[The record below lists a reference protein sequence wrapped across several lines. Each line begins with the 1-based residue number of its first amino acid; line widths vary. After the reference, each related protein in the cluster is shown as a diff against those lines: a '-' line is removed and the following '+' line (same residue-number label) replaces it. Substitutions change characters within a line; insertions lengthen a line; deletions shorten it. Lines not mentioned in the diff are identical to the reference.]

1 MPGLEIPECLGKPG
15 CAGPELADMRG
26 RRSRLNSF
34 SLVALASALT
44 FGCEPATESVPS
56 APVGA
61 EPSSAAL
68 ENQVLARTGY
78 GPDAWSQAR
87 IEAIGVAAYIDEQ
100 LAPATLP
107 DPMIDVLLATRPTL
121 SLGYEQ
127 LLAAY
132 PLDGDRAAIPLLEL
146 IEMKILRSV
155 HSRRQL
161 EQVLVDF
168 WFDHFNVF
176 AVDAITLHAVV
187 PYERDAI
194 RPHVLG
200 RFEDMLRAVARSP
213 AMLHYLDNDRST
225 REAFV
230 FMGESRGL
238 NENFARELLELHTIG
253 GDGGFD
259 QQDVIEVARAF
270 TGWTIG
276 PPALAEPG
284 GFLFWNAA
292 HDADAK
298 SLMGGLAIPA
308 GGGRDDGDRLIAWL
322 ATHPRTA
329 QFLCTKLVVRFV
341 DETAPPAPVEAC
353 ANAFLA
359 GGGDLRAATRA
370 VLSSPEFLDEARAGG
385 KLKRPLQFVASL
397 ARASRMPVEGIDLP
411 DSTYTLLDV
420 LVRFLDLMG
429 EPLYRAHPPT
439 GFPDDSA
446 HWASAGSFVS
456 RLKLI
461 DGIAAADLVLGIDW
475 GTAGGSDAEIVDAL
489 VRRLLPGGVA
499 PPTRHAV
506 LAHLERYAIASTE
519 IRAREAA
526 VLLLSSPEFMQH

>member
-1 MPGLEIPECLGKPG
+1 MRASGLRLRSICLVV
-15 CAGPELADMRG
+15 
-26 RRSRLNSF
+26 S
-34 SLVALASALT
+34 ASALT
-44 FGCEPATESVPS
+44 FGCEPSTDLA
-56 APVGA
+56 
-61 EPSSAAL
+61 AAL
-68 ENQVLARTGY
+68 PADATREDARLENHVLARTGY
-78 GPDAWSQAR
+78 GADAWSQAR
-87 IEAIGVAAYIDEQ
+87 IEELGVTAYIDEQ
-100 LAPATLP
+100 LAPATIP
-107 DPMIDVLLATRPTL
+107 DPAIDALLASRPTL
-121 SLGYEQ
+121 ALGYEQ
-127 LLAAY
+127 LVDAY
-132 PLDGDRAAIPLLEL
+132 PLDGERAAVPLVEL
-146 IEMKILRSV
+146 LEMKILRGV

-176 AVDAITLHAVV
+176 AVDAIGLHAVV

-213 AMLHYLDNDRST
+213 AMLHALDNDRST
-225 REAFV
+225 REGFV
-230 FMGESRGL
+230 FMGELRGL
-238 NENFARELLELHTIG
+238 NENFARELLELHTVG
-253 GDGGFD
+253 RDGGFE
-259 QQDVIEVARAF
+259 QQDVVEVARAF
-270 TGWTIG
+270 SGWTIG

-284 GFLFWNAA
+284 GFLFWSAA

-308 GGGRDDGDRLIAWL
+308 GGGREDGDRVITWL

-329 QFLCTKLVVRFV
+329 HHLCTKLVVRFV
-341 DETAPPAPVEAC
+341 DESAPPSPVAAC
-353 ANAFLA
+353 ASAFLA

-370 VLSSPEFLDEARAGG
+370 VLNSPEFLDAARAGR
-385 KLKRPLQFVASL
+385 KVKRPLQFVASL

-411 DSTYTLLDV
+411 GSSYTLLDL
-420 LVRFLDLMG
+420 LVHFLDLMG

-461 DGIAAADLVLGIDW
+461 DGIAAADRVLGIDW
-475 GTAGGSDAEIVDAL
+475 GTTGGSDTEIVDA
-489 VRRLLPGGVA
+489 VARRLLPGGIA
-499 PPTRHAV
+499 PPTRLAV
-506 LAHLERYAIASTE
+506 LAHLERYAMAPSEVRT
-519 IRAREAA
+519 REAA